1 MVLFVKTWTKRRKI
15 NSSYSGTLSS
25 YGYVLMILH
34 YLVNIAQP
42 PVCPNLQL
50 CYRPP
55 PGATPEQIAAETT
68 IDGYEVRFW
77 KNEEEIAELAHRRR
91 LTVNNQP
98 LGVLL
103 RGFFQYYANP
113 KFNGQGFVWASEV
126 LSLRTP
132 GGIRD
137 KREKG
142 WTAAKTTTV
151 DGVSSPSYN

>member
-1 MVLFVKTWTKRRKI
+1 MVLFVKTWAKRRKI

-50 CYRPP
+50 RYRPP

-113 KFNGQGFVWASEV
+113 KFNGQGFVWTNEV

-132 GGIRD
+132 GGIKD